1 MTPFRMRLLVVA
13 FLAIATAITVNAIY
27 FQEGQRFAVSTK
39 SAGAK
44 KAETRVAAQA
54 AEEARG
60 VVTAALPDPAPAPPA
75 VVHAAAPIAPPPVQ
89 TETPRPQQLET
100 KPAEPILSALYFL
113 EASGRNRLPSVERFE
128 RDQALVQEV
137 QDLLAKLGYTSGP
150 VDGHLDGKT
159 RDAIKKFETDR
170 SLKAG
175 GRLTERVLLEM
186 VKERGKPFLSKG

>member
-1 MTPFRMRLLVVA
+1 
-13 FLAIATAITVNAIY
+13 
-27 FQEGQRFAVSTK
+27 
-39 SAGAK
+39 
-44 KAETRVAAQA
+44 
-54 AEEARG
+54 
-60 VVTAALPDPAPAPPA
+60 
-75 VVHAAAPIAPPPVQ
+75 VHAVAPVAPPPVQ
-89 TETPRPQQLET
+89 TETPRPQPET
-100 KPAEPILSALYFL
+100 KPAEPPQPSPLLRSIQKKLAQFGQKTLPQDGLPSPETRAAILAVEFEQGRPLSGEPAEPILSALYFL

-137 QDLLAKLGYTSGP
+137 QDLLAKLGYTPGP